1 MKQAAKG
8 RHVREWRSLPGR
20 VEQRPVRVCTF
31 VKRSNGLGR
40 QPNNRAHDIYR
51 WPSNA
56 LLASASLA
64 GSLLAPGRNQM
75 KTSHL
80 RRFNDRAPFAQKG
93 VTLH

>member
-1 MKQAAKG
+1 MKQAAKE

-56 LLASASLA
+56 LLASA
-64 GSLLAPGRNQM
+64 PGRNQM

-93 VTLH
+93 VASH